1 MGEAG
6 TVAGDAPRTVYRL
19 RVVLSG
25 ISPMIWRQLE
35 VPATLSLAQLHEESG
50 KNWGRLR
57 GQLLVI
63 GGLGEVGVPAPE
75 VAGELVVEDSGTD
88 LK

>member
-6 TVAGDAPRTVYRL
+6 TVAGEVPGTVYRL

-35 VPATLSLAQLHEESG
+35 VPATLSLAQLGGSVGAEQETPVSVTFVDI
-50 KNWGRLR
+50 R
-57 GQLLVI
+57 GFRRP
-63 GGLGEVGVPAPE
+63 GCLGDLGWCAASAVGC
-75 VAGELVVEDSGTD
+75 
-88 LK
+88 

>member
-1 MGEAG
+1 VEIIQC
-6 TVAGDAPRTVYRL
+6 
-19 RVVLSG
+19 VVK
-25 ISPMIWRQLE
+25 
-35 VPATLSLAQLHEESG
+35 ESG

-63 GGLGEVGVPAPE
+63 GGVGEVGVPAPE